1 MNMKRER
8 TIIGALLLLQLV
20 LWLGFFVHRSP
31 RFPGSLPGGLLALSA
46 ALLTVVP
53 PLLYSAA
60 KRLKW
65 AKEKITKRVSIG
77 TLLTWHVY
85 TSIIGAIFAIL
96 HTGHR
101 FESAVGIWLTT
112 LMMLTVLSGF
122 IGRYYL
128 SYSSTELREKKD
140 LLNLLATEYNQLTEA
155 VAQQSNPEIM
165 YAATHGW
172 MRRAF
177 NSFAGTEPSE
187 AGTKMPLSIRAIRL
201 TEAIAD
207 VEYAIKTHEVLKRR
221 TARWLIAHVVTSC
234 AFYLLLIIHIWSA
247 IYFGLRYFK

>member
-1 MNMKRER
+1 MKRER
-8 TIIGALLLLQLV
+8 TIICALFLLQLL

-31 RFPGSLPGGLLALSA
+31 RFPGSLPGGLLAISA
-46 ALLTVVP
+46 ALLMVVP

-60 KRLKW
+60 KRINW
-65 AKEKITKRVSIG
+65 AKEKITKRVSLG

-85 TSIIGAIFAIL
+85 TSIIGAILAIL

-101 FESAVGIWLTT
+101 FESSIGIWLTT
-112 LMMLTVLSGF
+112 FMLLTVLSGF
-122 IGRYYL
+122 VGRYYL
-128 SYSSTELREKKD
+128 NYSSTELREKKD
-140 LLNLLATEYNQLTEA
+140 LLNLLATEYNRLSEA
-155 VAQQSNPEIM
+155 SAQSTNPEIT

-172 MRRAF
+172 MRRAL
-177 NSFAGTEPSE
+177 NSFTGLEPSE
-187 AGTKMPLSIRAIRL
+187 AGLTAPVSVRAIRL

-221 TARWLIAHVVTSC
+221 TARWLIAHIVTSC

>member
-1 MNMKRER
+1 MKRER
-8 TIIGALLLLQLV
+8 TIIGSLLLLQLL
-20 LWLGFFVHRSP
+20 LWLGFFIHRSP
-31 RFPGSLPGGLLALSA
+31 RFPGSLSGGVLAISA
-46 ALLTVVP
+46 ALLMVVP

-60 KRLKW
+60 KRVKW
-65 AKEKITKRVSIG
+65 FKEKIGKLVSLG
-77 TLLTWHVY
+77 VLLTWHVY

-122 IGRYYL
+122 LGRYYL

-155 VAQQSNPEIM
+155 LAKQSNPEIT

-172 MRRAF
+172 MRKAF
-177 NSFAGTEPSE
+177 NSFTGTEPIE
-187 AGTKMPLSIRAIRL
+187 EGPKAPLSVRAIRL

-207 VEYAIKTHEVLKRR
+207 VEYAIKTHEALKRR
-221 TARWLIAHVVTSC
+221 TANWLTAHIITSC
-234 AFYLLLIIHIWSA
+234 AFYMLLIIHIWSA
-247 IYFGLRYFK
+247 IYFGLRFFK